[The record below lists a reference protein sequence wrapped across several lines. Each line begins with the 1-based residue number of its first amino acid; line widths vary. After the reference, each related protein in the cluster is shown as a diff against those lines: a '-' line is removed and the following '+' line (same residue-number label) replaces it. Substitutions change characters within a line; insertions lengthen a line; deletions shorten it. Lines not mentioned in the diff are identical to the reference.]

1 MYTPSLPQGQNTPL
15 VPKPVLAFLLCL
27 LGICINCLIIGP
39 GALTIASH
47 GQNDFRLFY
56 TGGKLAGSEG
66 LYNMSRVLAAQR
78 EAFGEAS
85 EKLMPVRLPFY
96 YALLSPLARLPY
108 KLALSVWTGS
118 NILAIIFFVLL
129 SPGEDRIPLAIAC
142 CWSLPLVFSLAMGQ
156 DLGFLLLL
164 LVASLRLLRAQK
176 RWLAG
181 LVLSLCLIKFHLFL
195 LLPLL
200 FLGRREWRL
209 AAGFCS
215 GTVFLLIVSF
225 ATLRNWP
232 QSYFSLIMDP
242 AVSPGLGLMPNL
254 HGLTTYLPG
263 REVMEV
269 LLSLAVVA
277 LVWRVVRGANFEL
290 AWAATLLGSLLLT
303 RHVYLQDCAILVGP
317 LVTIFRSTSN
327 LLARNCAFVLLLPLS
342 YVFIFIQRG
351 SVTAILFLLL
361 LAGIAWSGFRDR
373 YVRNGSSQVSEAG
386 R

>member
-1 MYTPSLPQGQNTPL
+1 MAS
-15 VPKPVLAFLLCL
+15 LCL
-27 LGICINCLIIGP
+27 LGLAVNCLIIGP

-56 TGGKLAGSEG
+56 TGGKLAGDEG
-66 LYNMSRVLAAQR
+66 LYNATRVLAAQR
-78 EAFGEAS
+78 EAFGESS

-108 KLALSVWTGS
+108 KLALSLWTGS
-118 NILAIIFFVLL
+118 NILAIVFFVLL
-129 SPGEDRIPLAIAC
+129 SPGEDRVRLAIAC

-164 LVASLRLLRAQK
+164 LVASLRALRAQK
-176 RWLAG
+176 SWVAG
-181 LVLSLCLIKFHLFL
+181 LILSLCLIKFHLFL

-200 FLGRREWRL
+200 FLGRRQWRL
-209 AAGFCS
+209 AAGFGS

-225 ATLRNWP
+225 AALRDWP
-232 QSYFSLIMDP
+232 RSYFALIMDP

-254 HGLTTYLPG
+254 HGLATYLPG
-263 REVMEV
+263 QEFMEI
-269 LLSLAVVA
+269 LLSLTVMA
-277 LVWRVVRGANFEL
+277 LVWGVVRGANFEL

-317 LVTIFRSTSN
+317 LVTIFRSTTN

-351 SVTAILFLLL
+351 SITAILFLLL
-361 LAGIAWSGFRDR
+361 LAGMAWSSFGDR
-373 YVRNGSSQVSEAG
+373 YLRNGSPVSEPG
-386 R
+386 K